1 MFTKVEASGY
11 RCLKDVSQELRPF
24 QILVG
29 SNGSG
34 KSAFLD
40 VIAFLG
46 EVVSNQL
53 YQTIRPRTENFHDL
67 VWGRDGNTFRLAI
80 EASIGSSPADTIR
93 YEVTVRI
100 DTTTDDIMLEREE
113 VSIRQPGGMPRTV
126 LKRDKQQVSFFD
138 EAGDGQYSFELNWN
152 YSALTN
158 LPPDQSKF
166 PASVWLKDVLR
177 EGVQTVILDNQLLRL
192 ASPPGQGRPNKYDGR
207 NMARLVAF
215 LSDLSREDFNSWL
228 EHIQTALPDIASI
241 RTVLRSD
248 DNHRYVLVKYK
259 NGIEVPSWMLSDGT
273 LRLLALTLL
282 AYLPR
287 TNGTYLIEEPEVGVH
302 PTALETIMQSL
313 SSVYDGQVLVTS
325 HSPIVLGLSKP
336 DEILCFQMTDAG
348 TKIVRGDEHPLL
360 QEWRSSANLS
370 DLFAAGVLG

>member
-29 SNGSG
+29 PNGSG

-138 EAGDGQYSFELNWN
+138 EVGDGRYSFEFNLN
-152 YSALTN
+152 YSALAN

-166 PASVWLKDVLR
+166 PASVWLKDTLR
-177 EGVQTVILDNQLLRL
+177 EGVQTVILDNQLLRRP
-192 ASPPGQGRPNKYDGR
+192 SPPGQGRPNKYDGR

-360 QEWRSSANLS
+360 QEWRSSVNLS